1 MNIDLTS
8 LEATARLARALA
20 ACIDGSPFLPPV
32 LMHGPLGA
40 GKTTFVR
47 ELVLALPGHEKAE
60 VSSPSFNLLNLYPT
74 EPPVG
79 HFDLYRTAGQ
89 GFSADLEETLL
100 APDHLCL
107 VEWAEHLPQDS
118 VPDSY
123 IEMTWSVHEETR
135 SVELAA
141 VGREAQT
148 VLDCVQNVLEA

>member
-1 MNIDLTS
+1 MNIVLTS

-20 ACIDGSPFLPPV
+20 ACVDGSPFLPPV

-47 ELVLALPGHEKAE
+47 ELVQVLPGHEKAE
-60 VSSPSFNLLNLYPT
+60 VRSPSFTLLTLYPT
-74 EPPVG
+74 DPPVG

-118 VPDSY
+118 IPESF
-123 IEMTWSVHEETR
+123 IEMTWTVQEESR

-141 VGREAQT
+141 HGREAQT
-148 VLDCVQNVLEA
+148 VLDCVQSVLEA

>member
-1 MNIDLTS
+1 MNIALTS

-74 EPPVG
+74 DPPVG

-89 GFSADLEETLL
+89 GFGADLEETLL

-118 VPDSY
+118 VPESF
-123 IEMTWSVHEETR
+123 IEMTWTVQEESR
-135 SVELAA
+135 SVELTAH
-141 VGREAQT
+141 GREAQT
-148 VLDCVQNVLEA
+148 VLDCVQSVLEA